1 MFPFS
6 FSRVFHSLAV
16 SQDQHTQNPW
26 TSFLLPRCQN
36 RAPLWRTSVALDPGS
51 AAKMVR
57 WDDNNTTTVK
67 QVNLF
72 WAQAREK
79 IQNGEEGGCGR
90 MRCMKYCTWN
100 LQNMSHSV
108 RILRSVSV
116 YKTAPPTAPFAFFP
130 PWSPLRPPEVSLM
143 LSSFSEFSEC
153 NQVSSSVILA
163 QSSHIRSSF
172 ITCH

>member
-79 IQNGEEGGCGR
+79 IQNGEEGRVWENAMHEILHLECAKHVTL
-90 MRCMKYCTWN
+90 CQNFKICFC
-100 LQNMSHSV
+100 LQDCPSNCAF
-108 RILRSVSV
+108 RILSTLEPV
-116 YKTAPPTAPFAFFP
+116 KAT
-130 PWSPLRPPEVSLM
+130 
-143 LSSFSEFSEC
+143 
-153 NQVSSSVILA
+153 
-163 QSSHIRSSF
+163 
-172 ITCH
+172 